1 MPKKYIHKSRGK
13 TLQYPR
19 GDLEK
24 AVKAVESGAM
34 SIGKAS
40 ELHHVPKSTIADRVS
55 GRFDLNAKPGRKPAL
70 PRVVEDK
77 IVETVKLAAKSGVGV
92 SRKNLLKRTGTLCK
106 RLTIEMPMFK
116 KGVPGIAWWEGLK
129 KRYPE
134 LTIRKPEKLGTNRAR
149 ALNGPITTSY
159 FDYLGSLLDE
169 LNLKE
174 QPARIWNA
182 DETRLR
188 FEHDP
193 VKVITEKGIKN
204 VVGKTSED
212 RTNITILACGNAA
225 GKIIPPLVIV
235 KGKTSA
241 SLHGYNTVAAPP
253 NTKWAFSDKG
263 WMNDTMGEM
272 WFRDLFLPECGPE
285 RPQLLIMD
293 GHSSHETLGILEMA
307 REENIHI
314 LCLPPHCTHFL
325 QPLDRTVF
333 RPFKNYYDEACSDYL
348 SENSLNAVT
357 KFSFPELFRQAFE
370 ASMTKSNLKNGFK
383 TCGIYPFYSQC
394 LPDHALAPSMP
405 TDRPVLQ
412 SAENQEP
419 VPSNSTSS
427 DNTSPDLPTDR
438 PILQSADNQ
447 EPSSRDYP
455 FNSQCLPDHALA
467 PSMPTDRPVLQ
478 SAENQEPVPSNSTS
492 SDNTSPDLPT
502 DRPILQSADNQE
514 PSTSSNDVPPVS
526 STEVAESGD
535 GINALKFLASTSILM
550 QEQQQLEGAQDVSFN
565 LEDPAQL
572 LDLINQGL
580 IDIIPCDTSIDG
592 ATIFTQTREGI
603 DSSDLNFNS
612 KEEEMPLVTPEV
624 PISSSGDCADWNFEI
639 NNLFLPQT
647 PSPTEKQIKKKKIN
661 SNHRLLTSS
670 EIIQEKKEAAE
681 KKIKKEA
688 EKLLRLTKRQEKSRK
703 NTGKIVVLK

>member
-1 MPKKYIHKSRGK
+1 MLINPFACMILEESTSSLFSSTMPKNYIHKSRGK

-34 SIGKAS
+34 SIRKAS

-77 IVETVKLAAKSGVGV
+77 IVETVKLAAKSGMGV

-106 RLTIEMPMFK
+106 RLKIETPMFK
-116 KGVPGIAWWEGLK
+116 KGVPGNAWWEGLK

-159 FDYLGSLLDE
+159 FDYLCSLLDE

-182 DETRLR
+182 DETGLR

-225 GKIIPPLVIV
+225 GKIISPLVIV

-333 RPFKNYYDEACSDYL
+333 GPFKNYYDEACSDYL

-357 KFSFPELFRQAFE
+357 KFSFPGLFRQAFE
-370 ASMTKSNLKNGFK
+370 ASMTESNLKNGFK
-383 TCGIYPFYSQC
+383 TCGI
-394 LPDHALAPSMP
+394 
-405 TDRPVLQ
+405 
-412 SAENQEP
+412 
-419 VPSNSTSS
+419 
-427 DNTSPDLPTDR
+427 
-438 PILQSADNQ
+438 
-447 EPSSRDYP
+447 YP

-502 DRPILQSADNQE
+502 DRPIPQSADNQE

-535 GINALKFLASTSILM
+535 GLNALELLASTSILM

-580 IDIIPCDTSIDG
+580 IDIIPCDTSTDG

-603 DSSDLNFNS
+603 DSSDLNINS
-612 KEEEMPLVTPEV
+612 KEEEMPLVTPEVTPEV

-703 NTGKIVVLK
+703 NIGKIVVLK